1 MKFDTRFVR
10 KLDLPRAFLNFIL
23 LLSML
28 LGLAAVGR
36 TPARAQDDDLIVVI
50 DEVLVDQYEDD
61 GTLQAYVTVRHPQ
74 VGAVEDL
81 SVEDFTLNISGGA
94 PFVPEE
100 AELKDDAP
108 VSLAVVL
115 ELYQTMAG
123 EPLKDAK
130 AAISHLCTTKPPQD
144 RVAIFAVRHDVDP
157 DSRTLDEDY
166 ERNFTED
173 GGLVD
178 NFTQG
183 LETVSGRGG
192 TPLYDTMV
200 RAMRFTAEVSKEP
213 VGRRA
218 VVVITDGGDVGS
230 RYNDQTVI
238 EVAQNLKVPVY
249 TIGYTGRN
257 RQYDQSLNEIANRT
271 GGSYRNTPETDDFK
285 MFLDDIRTEMSKHYL
300 LTFKAEGLESG
311 RQILEVR
318 VDSAG
323 LSSSDSSVFD
333 VDVTA
338 ATATPEPDATATSAP
353 TSEAGGTVEATAV
366 PAEPTPAPSG
376 EFDLREWLRD
386 NFLLVAGF
394 AIFVILLL
402 VLAIILVWQRSR
414 RAEPTWPEEGAGGY
428 YPEPP
433 GADAGG
439 AAFSEET
446 QPKMDWDQEAPA
458 WEDESRSTAR
468 TEFAAEE
475 QGTPAAP
482 DAFTP
487 QAGAPSMPAPPAPP
501 EPEPE
506 EPGVRRSPESGT
518 VILDHGPKME
528 HYAMLI
534 DQSSRAKYD
543 VDRPAISVGR
553 SADNDIQ
560 LPSEKISRQHAV
572 IKLEDGDF
580 RIYDLGSANGTFVN
594 GERVRAPVS
603 LMDGDTVR
611 VADVTLVFKLIT

>member
-1 MKFDTRFVR
+1 MKRV
-10 KLDLPRAFLNFIL
+10 FLNFIL

-28 LGLAAVGR
+28 LGLTVMGPA
-36 TPARAQDDDLIVVI
+36 PARAQDDELIVVI

-61 GTLQAYVTVRHPQ
+61 ETLQAYVTVRHPQ

-94 PFVPEE
+94 PFVPDE

-130 AAISHLCTTKPPQD
+130 AAISHLCTSKPPQD
-144 RVAIFAVRHDVDP
+144 RVAVFAVRHDVDP
-157 DSRTLDEDY
+157 DSRTLDDEY

-249 TIGYTGRN
+249 TIGYTGQN
-257 RQYDQSLNEIANRT
+257 RRYDQSLNEIANRT

-285 MFLDDIRTEMSKHYL
+285 MFLDDIRVEMSKHYL
-300 LTFKAEGLESG
+300 LTFKAEGLQSG

-323 LSSSDSSVFD
+323 LSSTDSSVFD
-333 VDVTA
+333 VDIAA

-353 TSEAGGTVEATAV
+353 TPKPGETVEATAV
-366 PAEPTPAPSG
+366 PAEPTPTSPS

-386 NFLLVAGF
+386 NFLLVAGV
-394 AIFVILLL
+394 ATFVILLL
-402 VLAIILVWQRSR
+402 LLAIILVWQRSR
-414 RAEPTWPEEGAGGY
+414 RAEPSWPEEGAGGY

-458 WEDESRSTAR
+458 WEGESKSTAR
-468 TEFAAEE
+468 TEFAAEG
-475 QGTPAAP
+475 QGTQVAP

-487 QAGAPSMPAPPAPP
+487 QAGAPPAPPAPP
-501 EPEPE
+501 EPAPAPE

-518 VILDHGPKME
+518 VLLDHGPQME

-534 DQSSRAKYD
+534 DQDSRAKYD
-543 VDRPAISVGR
+543 VDRPSISMGR

-560 LPSEKISRQHAV
+560 LSSEKVSRQHAM
-572 IKLEDGDF
+572 IKLEDDAF
-580 RIYDLGSANGTFVN
+580 RIYDMGSANGTFVN
-594 GERVRAPVS
+594 GDRVREPVT
-603 LMDGDTVR
+603 LTDGDAVR
-611 VADVTLVFKLIT
+611 LANVTLVFKLIT